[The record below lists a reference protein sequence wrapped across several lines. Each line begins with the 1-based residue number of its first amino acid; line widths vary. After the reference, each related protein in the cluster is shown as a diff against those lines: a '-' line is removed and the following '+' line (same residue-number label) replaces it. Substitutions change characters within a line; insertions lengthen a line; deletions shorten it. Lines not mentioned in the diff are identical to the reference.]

1 MSLILPLNL
10 LICEVNC
17 HKWQM
22 NLQLLSCI
30 QLICS
35 HLQIVKETGSSF
47 CSRQFLMYL
56 TNFNNSKSEGE

>member
-1 MSLILPLNL
+1 MSFILLLNL

-35 HLQIVKETGSSF
+35 HLEIEKETGSSF
-47 CSRQFLMYL
+47 CSCQFVMHL
-56 TNFNNSKSEGE
+56 TNFDNSNFEGG